1 MLLSYGQ
8 AFCGR
13 GRGRGLGRWRG
24 HGRGLGRW
32 RGLGRGRGRGRGCG
46 RCRGCT
52 TVEVKGESDDAR
64 GTCREGC

>member
-1 MLLSYGQ
+1 
-8 AFCGR
+8 
-13 GRGRGLGRWRG
+13 
-24 HGRGLGRW
+24 LGRW